1 MTTSHLHR
9 LVRALGLAAAIS
21 GAAGCTLYP
30 SAPSGPAFDT
40 EVLPIFEAHCNRC
53 HGNGPDGGSL
63 NVAAGTQDSGLGPP
77 LACFTQYGLNPDAG
91 MGGCTDGANSQASV
105 IDHYIRSTAVGTQMP
120 PAPAPPLNSY
130 ELGVLDAWVAEPM
143 PRKCSN
149 SPNPDPAL
157 HCPSGSYPAP

>member
-30 SAPSGPAFDT
+30 SAPAGPAYDT
-40 EVLPIFEAHCNRC
+40 DVRPIFEAHCNRC
-53 HGNGPDGGSL
+53 HGDGPDGGSL
-63 NVAAGTQDSGLGPP
+63 NNAAGTQDTGLTPTG
-77 LACFTQYGLNPDAG
+77 CFTQFGVNPDAG
-91 MGGCTDGANSQASV
+91 TGGCTTGANAQAPQISMYV
-105 IDHYIRSTAVGTQMP
+105 HSTAVGIQMP
-120 PAPAPPLNSY
+120 PPPAPSLNSY
-130 ELGVLDAWVAEPM
+130 ELGVIDAWVAEPM